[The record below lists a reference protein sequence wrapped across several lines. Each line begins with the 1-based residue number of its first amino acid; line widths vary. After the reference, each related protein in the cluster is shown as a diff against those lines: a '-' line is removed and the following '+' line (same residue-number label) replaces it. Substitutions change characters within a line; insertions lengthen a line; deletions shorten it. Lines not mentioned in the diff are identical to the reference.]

1 MSVLLMWFNNNG
13 TSGGRVGAGDQKPIG
28 WNIGETTGE
37 GKQVVRLVGLGT
49 LRYRYSTEMG
59 GQLIDHIYT

>member
-13 TSGGRVGAGDQKPIG
+13 TSGGRVDQKPIG

-37 GKQVVRLVGLGT
+37 GKQVVRLVSLGT
-49 LRYRYSTEMG
+49 LRYRYSTEMR